1 MRKAARVMAVKASAA
16 SDSSG
21 RRFLA
26 RLHGA
31 FHPRSAG
38 GASTSAADSSGGA
51 NSAPIAALA
60 IGGASRTAASITV
73 DRKSIDKCTTYMT
86 KVMKLCRQ
94 PQLNLKNSPPYLPDT
109 IPDTAEYINSIVS
122 KYNENYQ
129 NLSENDYFPLFI
141 HTLIS
146 RCKQTVRLFKEAKE
160 RMFDETSEYRQQLTK
175 LSLTFSHML
184 KDLQALFPNKVYD
197 LSDFRVTKVDADEFW
212 RHYFPGRG
220 IVSWPEFSAAF
231 SDVHPIHDRMELVAL
246 KSTID
251 LTCNDHVSVFEF
263 DVFVRLFQPWRN
275 ILQNWKRLAVTHP
288 GYMAFLTYDEVRTR
302 LMKHIGRPGAYIYR
316 QSCTKLGQWAIGY
329 VTDDGQILQT
339 IIQNKSLA
347 RALIDGARDM
357 FYLYPDGNGVNP
369 DLSSL
374 VQDLPPVVI
383 QVTQQQYEMYCSTQN
398 ITYQSFQLCK
408 ICMERDKEVRI
419 EPCGHYMCAQCIAS
433 IQASQDEALC
443 PFCRREIK
451 GTESVIL
458 KPFMPPTEPM
468 VPAASQP
475 QPPPPPPPPVQAPS
489 PPPRPPRTGNSPASA
504 RRCPTVTA
512 AGAASGAA
520 VAAATT
526 VGASAAVSTARE
538 NGASDYNNADSDSE
552 DERRSASGVGDGGGD
567 ANGSFTYATLHFDP
581 SSSASQSV
589 SSSRAASPLP
599 ARLAAGTAE
608 AVGEA
613 DAAAGADQE
622 QSVQALLAL
631 GYTEAEARQALSA
644 SLGSLQ
650 IARNILAAFTLR
662 QESYVNVYGRST

>member
-1 MRKAARVMAVKASAA
+1 HMRKAARVMAVKASAA

-60 IGGASRTAASITV
+60 IGSASRTAASITV

-175 LSLTFSHML
+175 LSLT
-184 KDLQALFPNKVYD
+184 
-197 LSDFRVTKVDADEFW
+197 
-212 RHYFPGRG
+212 
-220 IVSWPEFSAAF
+220 AAF

-468 VPAASQP
+468 VPAAAQP
-475 QPPPPPPPPVQAPS
+475 QPPPPPPPPPPVQAPS

-520 VAAATT
+520 AATAT
-526 VGASAAVSTARE
+526 TGGAAAAVSTARE
-538 NGASDYNNADSDSE
+538 NGASDYNNADSE

-613 DAAAGADQE
+613 GAAAGADQE

>member
-1 MRKAARVMAVKASAA
+1 HMRKAARVMAVKASAA

-60 IGGASRTAASITV
+60 IGSASRTAASITV

-175 LSLTFSHML
+175 LSLT
-184 KDLQALFPNKVYD
+184 
-197 LSDFRVTKVDADEFW
+197 
-212 RHYFPGRG
+212 
-220 IVSWPEFSAAF
+220 AAF

-468 VPAASQP
+468 VPAAAQP

-520 VAAATT
+520 AATAT
-526 VGASAAVSTARE
+526 TGGAAAAVSTARE

-552 DERRSASGVGDGGGD
+552 DERRSASG
-567 ANGSFTYATLHFDP
+567 
-581 SSSASQSV
+581 
-589 SSSRAASPLP
+589 
-599 ARLAAGTAE
+599 
-608 AVGEA
+608 
-613 DAAAGADQE
+613 
-622 QSVQALLAL
+622 
-631 GYTEAEARQALSA
+631 
-644 SLGSLQ
+644 
-650 IARNILAAFTLR
+650 
-662 QESYVNVYGRST
+662 